1 MHDIFLGMQKC
12 IIRKLLLISDHQ
24 KTKEKKI
31 QMMSSPVSNSAKTKG
46 QQGVRNGHTLEGTLT
61 ADWFPRSSDTVSG
74 KQTTVRIS
82 RAEQLPANQT
92 LVHRNHESSSHRY
105 NEKARNHEGAKRT
118 FFFD

>member
-1 MHDIFLGMQKC
+1 
-12 IIRKLLLISDHQ
+12 
-24 KTKEKKI
+24 
-31 QMMSSPVSNSAKTKG
+31 MSSPVSNSAKTKG